1 MRMLPCFWA
10 QRELF
15 VIVVLFGTCS
25 SAFSPSAGSFQSAQ
39 EPQHNSCRRCHLWQE
54 SLCFSPL
61 RNSIFR
67 LLPARQFAS
76 WPASANIAQAS
87 SRRGH
92 LHGLGMQGHSVD
104 GQGEGAD
111 KVLIQEQQPAG
122 QPGRSGKR
130 EMNVQDIQVIVRVC
144 TAAPPA

>member
-10 QRELF
+10 QREWF
-15 VIVVLFGTCS
+15 IIVVLFVTCS

-39 EPQHNSCRRCHLWQE
+39 EPQHNSCRRCHFWQE
-54 SLCFSPL
+54 SCFSPL
-61 RNSIFR
+61 RNRIFR

-76 WPASANIAQAS
+76 WPASANIALAS

-111 KVLIQEQQPAG
+111 KVQIQEQQPAG